1 MKGLN
6 STMNCR
12 YCENVYADEDRTCG
26 GCGAPKHA
34 LRQKLL
40 DAPATP
46 EHWSNSLKDT
56 VYRVLIGSVCVI
68 VFGNLALLSGLGVL
82 GGTIAFFW
90 AVPIV
95 PCLLTYAAWRDSKGD
110 WVGFFMRCFLVM
122 GVWMAVSLV
131 VLMGI
136 GIASSF

>member
-1 MKGLN
+1 MKGPY

-12 YCENVYADEDRTCG
+12 YCENVYTNDDRTCG

-40 DAPATP
+40 DVPATP

-56 VYRVLIGSVCVI
+56 IYRVLIGSVCVI
-68 VFGNLALLSGLGVL
+68 VFGILASVLGLGVL
-82 GGTIAFFW
+82 GGVLAFFW
-90 AVPIV
+90 VIPIV

-110 WVGFFMRCFLVM
+110 WVGFFMRGFLVIAI
-122 GVWMAVSLV
+122 WTAVSMV
-131 VLMGI
+131 VLLGM
-136 GIASSF
+136 GIASSL